1 MKKNHSKRGVISK
14 KRLNILKNKE
24 KSYGSVQNN
33 THYLLFKEVVKMEN
47 ILERIHYGLQFS
59 PSTVNYISSKRD
71 SKKTQKKIN
80 EKHLAQTS
88 KVFLKIQVL

>member
-1 MKKNHSKRGVISK
+1 
-14 KRLNILKNKE
+14 
-24 KSYGSVQNN
+24 
-33 THYLLFKEVVKMEN
+33 MEN

-59 PSTVNYISSKRD
+59 PSTVNYISSKRY

-88 KVFLKIQVL
+88 KVFLKTNDLQR